1 MQATITGKGQ
11 VTVPKAIRD
20 RLHLHP
26 GDRLEFLVDG
36 GRDGPGRPGHR
47 DFEPAQGDGPQARA
61 RGEPDRDGGRN
72 RPGCYEVVIGLDT
85 NVLVR
90 YVEQDDPR
98 TG

>member
-36 GRDGPGRPGHR
+36 DGTVRVVPVTATLSQLKGMVRKPER
-47 DFEPAQGDGPQARA
+47 AVSLTEMEDAIA
-61 RGEPDRDGGRN
+61 RGA
-72 RPGCYEVVIGLDT
+72 T
-85 NVLVR
+85 KS
-90 YVEQDDPR
+90 
-98 TG
+98 